1 MSALG
6 NYIHLMA
13 KNYQKYG
20 INRINSGQSSL
31 YNYTS
36 AHDFLNNRLNEVHSF
51 NQDQQVINTLKQRL
65 LANSSQ
71 NIDQIQSKWKK
82 KQQELINKIYEILY
96 ERSKTITGVKNQ
108 LNMAAGNGWRTQGGE
123 RQRISFTE
131 NWASQETHKKLME
144 KRVKAQN
151 YYREIQK
158 LITKIN
164 KNGQPQSDKDFQ
176 RLLQLYQDY
185 THLIPKEG
193 ATVAEID
200 KAIGEKRFSKAAS
213 KIYGAFGEMLVATCD
228 DVASTLAEN
237 EVYDFLDKAAVGDQ
251 RSEIIITRDQVYG
264 DKFLNKSTQ
273 TEEAS
278 YTLGSTQD
286 KVDVVIKVKDEDVFA
301 NVKAYSY
308 KDGEP
313 NKPKL
318 QQVNLFSTIIYL
330 NQTLVNFGN
339 HWLNM
344 HAKHTDKI
352 NWSNITEADNLVQ
365 KEVLFQAISSGN
377 PLKGVQNANLFVYIN
392 RATGEVFVETISNLL
407 LNQIDKFR
415 TNKDIASIHFNNDF
429 QSNIG
434 TRITNVLNQLHKTKI
449 KVGLQIFN

>member
-13 KNYQKYG
+13 KNYQQYG
-20 INRINSGQSSL
+20 VNRINSGQSSL
-31 YNYTS
+31 YNYMS
-36 AHDFLNNRLNEVHSF
+36 AHEFLNNRLNEVHSF
-51 NQDQQVINTLKQRL
+51 NQSQQVINTLKQRL

-71 NIDQIQSKWKK
+71 NINQVQSQWKK
-82 KQQELINKIYEILY
+82 ERQKLINKIYEILY
-96 ERSKTITGVKNQ
+96 ERSKTVTGAKKQ
-108 LNMAAGNGWRTQGGE
+108 LNMAAGNGWRTSNGE
-123 RQRISFTE
+123 KQQISFNE
-131 NWASQETHKKLME
+131 NWASTDTHESLMK

-164 KNGQPQSDKDFQ
+164 QNSQPQSDKDFQ
-176 RLLQLYQDY
+176 KLLQLYQNY

-200 KAIGEKRFSKAAS
+200 KAIGEKRFGKAAS
-213 KIYGAFGEMLVATCD
+213 NIYGAFGEMLVATCD
-228 DVASTLAEN
+228 DTASTLAEN
-237 EVYDFLDKAAVGDQ
+237 EVFNFLDKAVVGDQ
-251 RSEIIITRDQVYG
+251 RSEIIITRDKVYG
-264 DKFLNKSTQ
+264 DKFLNTSTQ

-286 KVDVVIKVKDEDVFA
+286 KVDVIIKVKDEDVFA

-308 KDGEP
+308 KDGKP

-344 HAKHTDKI
+344 HAKHTDII
-352 NWSNITEADNLVQ
+352 NWPNITEADNLVQ

-377 PLKGVQNANLFVYIN
+377 PLKGAQNANLFVYIN

-407 LNQIDKFR
+407 LNQIDRFR
-415 TNKDIASIHFNNDF
+415 TNKDIASIHFENSF
-429 QSNIG
+429 QPNIG
-434 TRITNVLNQLHKTKI
+434 TRITNVLSQLHKAKI
-449 KVGLQIFN
+449 KVSLQIFN